1 MFKSDQELEKDGV
14 KEIPMV
20 KAMVKAMDES
30 DTASDDVS
38 DDERCT

>member
-1 MFKSDQELEKDGV
+1 
-14 KEIPMV
+14 MV

-38 DDERCT
+38 DDERWTGSRHGAPRYTYIKR